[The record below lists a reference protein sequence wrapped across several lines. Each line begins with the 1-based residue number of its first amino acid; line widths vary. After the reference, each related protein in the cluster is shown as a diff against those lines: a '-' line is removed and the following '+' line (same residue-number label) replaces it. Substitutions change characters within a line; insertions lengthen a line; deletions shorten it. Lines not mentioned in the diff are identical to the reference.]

1 MPRAA
6 HKPEVLDP
14 KDPLVIQE
22 EEGLSAPEIV
32 APKAELMLMPVMDL
46 QVAKQRLAEFQ
57 QFVSEY
63 MKKDEDYGII
73 PGVDKPSLFQP
84 GADKLSELY
93 GLAPTFPDERTIRN
107 VDWTMTPPLF
117 DYEVT
122 CVLLSKRTG
131 MVVAEGKGS
140 CSSYEAKYRWRDSRR
155 KCPHCQAEA
164 IIKGKE
170 EWGGGYICWDKRGG
184 CKAKFKD
191 GDQAIEGQ
199 TVGRIPNEDIA
210 DIKNTILKMAQ
221 KRAKIAAVLCA
232 TRSSG
237 VFTQDVEDMNGHSH
251 EEKPR
256 EGEPMSGTLIDPTMS
271 NGDLWMRIGKDICV
285 ASKRRK
291 ELISSLSGLHGEWVE
306 VTVGKQGKT
315 KGGSKTF
322 FEIQA
327 VRRIGTPDTPVMEDQ
342 DIPF

>member
-1 MPRAA
+1 MPARA
-6 HKPEVLDP
+6 KKEPEILDP

-22 EEGLSAPEIV
+22 DETLPQPALVPQT
-32 APKAELMLMPVMDL
+32 AELMLMPVMDL
-46 QVAKQRLAEFQ
+46 DLAKKRLAEFQ

-107 VDWTMTPPLF
+107 VDWSMTPPLF

-140 CSSYEAKYRWRDSRR
+140 CSSYEAKYRWRDSKRL
-155 KCPHCQAEA
+155 CPLCSQPT

-170 EWGGGYICWDKRGG
+170 EYGGGYLCWTKRGG
-184 CKAKFKD
+184 CGAKFAD
-191 GDQAIEGQ
+191 GDPKIEGQ
-199 TVGRIPNEDIA
+199 VLGRVPNEDIA

-237 VFTQDVEDMNGHSH
+237 VFTQDVEDMAGFGNG
-251 EEKPR
+251 
-256 EGEPMSGTLIDPTMS
+256 GEAQAAAASDGFIISGFLERKTPL
-271 NGDLWMRIGKDICV
+271 NGALWFQCAGKTCV
-285 ASKRRK
+285 AKKDDFKKRLDNVGDETVK
-291 ELISSLSGLHGEWVE
+291 MLVIWKKSASGGEFVE
-306 VTVGKQGKT
+306 VKDVL
-315 KGGSKTF
+315 
-322 FEIQA
+322 EVLA
-327 VRRIGTPDTPVMEDQ
+327 PEN
-342 DIPF
+342 IPF